1 MLLNELFRI
10 RFLLFFELSLLI
22 LFSVYG
28 FFPFAIIL
36 SLFFLAAIV
45 YSTFNTPIIAIHL
58 LIFSILVDALVPIK
72 TNSTGPSL
80 LIVEAVFVILL
91 ALMIIKFLSN
101 LDGKI
106 EIPNLIL
113 LWLPFLI
120 WGIVIGLLVGVDKL
134 RVVAYWKNYLAGFFA
149 FSLTYFAIK
158 NKAHLISLIIGIM
171 IWGLILSLIEIKI
184 LFDLGGFTTGIVG
197 LFFKK
202 NLLTVGWGRSNYLA
216 AFFVVI
222 IPLTIGYLFYT
233 KSKGAKYLITF
244 ALVLMTFALILTL
257 SRGGI
262 LALLIG
268 MVILFSRL
276 LKAKT
281 FMPFLIV
288 LLVIAVVLL
297 LNPLTYVLIDRIS
310 SLETSGS
317 VSTRINFYKDVWN
330 AFLNHPITGVGFG
343 NLGYYATFIFGPD
356 ESPAAHNIFLGAIGE
371 VGLIGAILYFS
382 ILGTLL
388 RNIFI
393 GFRIEQD
400 ESIKFLRWCLISS
413 IVGGLVHTL
422 VEPTLDGLQ
431 FSIMF
436 WTIAGVYLRIDKLKI
451 SNI

>member
-158 NKAHLISLIIGIM
+158 NKAHVIS
-171 IWGLILSLIEIKI
+171 
-184 LFDLGGFTTGIVG
+184 
-197 LFFKK
+197 
-202 NLLTVGWGRSNYLA
+202 
-216 AFFVVI
+216 
-222 IPLTIGYLFYT
+222 
-233 KSKGAKYLITF
+233 
-244 ALVLMTFALILTL
+244 
-257 SRGGI
+257 
-262 LALLIG
+262 
-268 MVILFSRL
+268 
-276 LKAKT
+276 
-281 FMPFLIV
+281 
-288 LLVIAVVLL
+288 
-297 LNPLTYVLIDRIS
+297 
-310 SLETSGS
+310 
-317 VSTRINFYKDVWN
+317 
-330 AFLNHPITGVGFG
+330 
-343 NLGYYATFIFGPD
+343 
-356 ESPAAHNIFLGAIGE
+356 
-371 VGLIGAILYFS
+371 
-382 ILGTLL
+382 
-388 RNIFI
+388 
-393 GFRIEQD
+393 
-400 ESIKFLRWCLISS
+400 
-413 IVGGLVHTL
+413 
-422 VEPTLDGLQ
+422 
-431 FSIMF
+431 
-436 WTIAGVYLRIDKLKI
+436 
-451 SNI
+451 